1 MLNETIAVRTEDRFS
16 RIFQYLPH
24 AVLVARADDSVI
36 LDINEAFTTLTGY
49 GPDAI
54 IGRPAMSLV
63 FFLDPDLWTRVR
75 QEIHATGEVRGL
87 ETGLLR
93 KDGRIAFVR
102 MFMRRVELE
111 GISCHLTT
119 IHDISARGIPAKEAQ
134 CRPDASSPALESLL
148 LPDADIDREEV
159 GRLIDF
165 QALQD
170 LMNSFYKTTRI
181 PMAITDVK
189 GNVQVATGWQDI
201 CTQFHRIHPETLANC
216 KESDTCLSRNLNQGE
231 YALYKCKNGM
241 WDLATPITI
250 GGRHI
255 ANLFLGQFLYDD
267 EVPDYD
273 LFRKQAERY
282 GFNVEEYLAALDRV
296 PRWSRDA
303 IVHAMEFY
311 TKMAVMISR
320 LSIGNIRMSR
330 SLMEQKR
337 VEDELRE
344 SEEMF
349 RVLAETA
356 TAAIA
361 LHQGDKFLY
370 VNPATSRIFG
380 YSETELREM
389 NFWEW
394 AHVDCRDLIRDRG
407 KARQRGEAVPNQYE
421 HRFTAKGGREGW
433 VLISAGTLKYR
444 GKPTCII
451 TLLDITEA
459 KRAEEKMQ
467 AALAEK
473 TVLLKEVHHRV
484 KNNLQ
489 IISSLLYLQSEYI
502 QDEQSRVFFRDS
514 QNRIGTMALVHQK
527 LYQSESLAFIDFREY
542 IEELANHLYAG
553 TVKDR
558 ALICLTVDAEEVL
571 LGVDEAIPCGLI
583 VNELVS
589 NSLKHAFPDGGEGEI
604 SVRCRVEEDGWI
616 TLTVSDNGIG
626 LPPGLDF
633 RNTETLGLQLVTML
647 VKQLRG
653 RIAIDPEPG
662 GTAVRLSFPGYHSA

>member
-1 MLNETIAVRTEDRFS
+1 
-16 RIFQYLPH
+16 
-24 AVLVARADDSVI
+24 
-36 LDINEAFTTLTGY
+36 
-49 GPDAI
+49 
-54 IGRPAMSLV
+54 
-63 FFLDPDLWTRVR
+63 
-75 QEIHATGEVRGL
+75 
-87 ETGLLR
+87 
-93 KDGRIAFVR
+93 
-102 MFMRRVELE
+102 
-111 GISCHLTT
+111 
-119 IHDISARGIPAKEAQ
+119 
-134 CRPDASSPALESLL
+134 
-148 LPDADIDREEV
+148 
-159 GRLIDF
+159 
-165 QALQD
+165 
-170 LMNSFYKTTRI
+170 
-181 PMAITDVK
+181 
-189 GNVQVATGWQDI
+189 
-201 CTQFHRIHPETLANC
+201 
-216 KESDTCLSRNLNQGE
+216 
-231 YALYKCKNGM
+231 
-241 WDLATPITI
+241 
-250 GGRHI
+250 
-255 ANLFLGQFLYDD
+255 
-267 EVPDYD
+267 
-273 LFRKQAERY
+273 
-282 GFNVEEYLAALDRV
+282 
-296 PRWSRDA
+296 
-303 IVHAMEFY
+303 
-311 TKMAVMISR
+311 
-320 LSIGNIRMSR
+320 
-330 SLMEQKR
+330 
-337 VEDELRE
+337 
-344 SEEMF
+344 
-349 RVLAETA
+349 
-356 TAAIA
+356 
-361 LHQGDKFLY
+361 
-370 VNPATSRIFG
+370 
-380 YSETELREM
+380 M

-433 VLISAGTLKYR
+433 VLISAGTLQYR

-459 KRAEEKMQ
+459 KRAEEKVQ

-489 IISSLLYLQSEYI
+489 IISSLLYLQSDYI

-558 ALICLTVDAEEVL
+558 ALICLTVDAEEVS

-662 GTAVRLSFPGYHSA
+662 GTAVRLSFPGYPSA

>member
-1 MLNETIAVRTEDRFS
+1 MLNETVVVRTEDRFS
-16 RIFQYLPH
+16 RIFHLLPD
-24 AVLVARADDSVI
+24 AVFVARADDSVI
-36 LDINEAFTTLTGY
+36 LHINEAFTTLTGY

-54 IGRPAMSLV
+54 VGRPALSLV
-63 FFLDPDLWTRVR
+63 FFLNPDLWTRVR
-75 QEIHATGEVRGL
+75 HEIQATGGVCVL
-87 ETGLLR
+87 ETRLLR

-102 MFMRRVELE
+102 MSLRTLE
-111 GISCHLTT
+111 IDGISCHLAT
-119 IHDISARGIPAKEAQ
+119 IHDVSRSRKVEKEGH
-134 CRPDASSPALESLL
+134 DAPGSGMERLL

-159 GRLIDF
+159 ERLIDF

-170 LMNSFYKTTRI
+170 LMNSFYTITRI
-181 PMAITDVK
+181 PMAITDVM

-216 KESDTCLSRNLNQGE
+216 KESDIHLSRNINQGE

-255 ANLFLGQFLYDD
+255 ANLFLGQFFFDD
-267 EVPDYD
+267 DVPDYD
-273 LFRKQAERY
+273 FFRKQAERY
-282 GFNVEEYLAALDRV
+282 GFNVEEYLASLDRV

-303 IVHAMEFY
+303 IENAMEFY

-330 SLMEQKR
+330 ALVEQKR

-344 SEEMF
+344 SEEKF
-349 RVLAETA
+349 RVMAETSP
-356 TAAIA
+356 AAVV
-361 LHQGDKFLY
+361 LHQGENFLY
-370 VNPATSRIFG
+370 VNPATSHIFG
-380 YSETELREM
+380 YSEAELLKM

-394 AHVDCRDLIRDRG
+394 AHEDCRDLIRERG

-421 HRFTAKGGREGW
+421 HRFAAKGGRDGW
-433 VLISAGTLKYR
+433 VLISAGTIEYR
-444 GKPTCII
+444 GKPACIV

-459 KRAEEKMQ
+459 KLAEERMQ
-467 AALAEK
+467 TALAEK

-489 IISSLLYLQSEYI
+489 IISSLLYLQSESLR
-502 QDEQSRVFFRDS
+502 DEQSRVFFRDS
-514 QNRIGTMALVHQK
+514 QNRIGAMALVHQK

-542 IEELANHLYAG
+542 IEDLANYLYAG

-558 ALICLTVDAEEVL
+558 DLICLKVDAGDVS

-583 VNELVS
+583 VNELLS
-589 NSLKHAFPDGGEGEI
+589 NSLKHAFPDGREGEI
-604 SVRCRVEEDGWI
+604 SIRCRAGEDGWI
-616 TLTVSDNGIG
+616 TLTVSDNGVG
-626 LPPGLDF
+626 MPTGLDF

-653 RIAIDPEPG
+653 RITIDSEPG
-662 GTAVRLSFPGYHSA
+662 GTAAKLAFPGCPSP